1 MTTPGRPSTLP
12 DPLRRIF
19 PRVGFAALLCLT
31 LGACGLSADIHP
43 RDIDPDKQDLLQS
56 SITVVT
62 TPNSSNP

>member
-1 MTTPGRPSTLP
+1 MTTPTRSLP
-12 DPLRRIF
+12 LLDVLRCTSPHVAF
-19 PRVGFAALLCLT
+19 VALLCLT
-31 LGACGLSADIHP
+31 LGACGVSADIHP